1 MNVQHSRR
9 AEVVAR
15 GGHRAGRTP
24 EGPRWEDAAR
34 RRPHRKDT
42 TTEGHH
48 DGRRPH
54 GGDRTGR
61 TPPGRTPRRKDAAR
75 RRPHRKDTTTE
86 GDRAEETALGG
97 HHDGRRP
104 RGGDRAGRTPR
115 GEEATG
121 DGGIRMGV
129 AGRGEPGDGRG
140 LELGRQPKPA
150 RTSVSG
156 APLVTALPT
165 L

>member
-1 MNVQHSRR
+1 MFNIPVARRESRGEDTGGAALGGRR
-9 AEVVAR
+9 AEETAPE
-15 GGHRAGRTP
+15 GHHDGRTP
-24 EGPRWEDAAR
+24 R
-34 RRPHRKDT
+34 RKDT
-42 TTEGHH
+42 TTEG
-48 DGRRPH
+48 R
-54 GGDRTGR
+54 
-61 TPPGRTPRRKDAAR
+61 
-75 RRPHRKDTTTE
+75 
-86 GDRAEETALGG
+86 RAEETARGGHHPEG
-97 HHDGRRP
+97 HHDGRTP

>member
-1 MNVQHSRR
+1 MFNIPVARRESRGEDTGGAALGGRR
-9 AEVVAR
+9 AEETA
-15 GGHRAGRTP
+15 P
-24 EGPRWEDAAR
+24 
-34 RRPHRKDT
+34 
-42 TTEGHH
+42 EGHH
-48 DGRRPH
+48 DGR
-54 GGDRTGR
+54 T
-61 TPPGRTPRRKDAAR
+61 
-75 RRPHRKDTTTE
+75 
-86 GDRAEETALGG
+86 
-97 HHDGRRP
+97 P

>member
-1 MNVQHSRR
+1 MLTLLIVGPNCHTRPPGQPTALTMYECSTFPS
-9 AEVVAR
+9 R
-15 GGHRAGRTP
+15 GGSRAGRTP
-24 EGPRWEDAAR
+24 RGEDTGGAAL
-34 RRPHRKDT
+34 
-42 TTEGHH
+42 G
-48 DGRRPH
+48 GRR
-54 GGDRTGR
+54 T
-61 TPPGRTPRRKDAAR
+61 
-75 RRPHRKDTTTE
+75 
-86 GDRAEETALGG
+86 EETAPEGHPPEG